1 MTKETKP
8 AVVLLSGGLDSATA
22 LAVARREGYRCF
34 ALTVAYGQRHAV
46 EVEAARRVATA
57 LGAAEQRVA
66 QPDLR
71 AFGGC
76 PLAADPALPRWRPAA
91 EMSSGVPAD

>member
-1 MTKETKP
+1 MTTIRNP

-22 LAVARREGYRCF
+22 LALARHEGYRCY
-34 ALTVAYGQRHAV
+34 ALTITYGQRHAA
-46 EVEAARRVATA
+46 ELEAARRVAAA

-71 AFGGC
+71 AVGG
-76 PLAADPALPRWRPAA
+76 PAPAA
-91 EMSSGVPAD
+91 GPPGPRDPSAAGMSAHIPT